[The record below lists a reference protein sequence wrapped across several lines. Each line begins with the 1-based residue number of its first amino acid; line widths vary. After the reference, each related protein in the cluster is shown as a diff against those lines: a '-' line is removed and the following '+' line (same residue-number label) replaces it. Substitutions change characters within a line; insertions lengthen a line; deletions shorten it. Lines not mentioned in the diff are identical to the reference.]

1 MIDETNLSG
10 TQLSRNSLMSAF
22 RFFISAPI
30 PLLVVPFML
39 NKLGTDLFGLWAL
52 IGVMSAV
59 GQLGDFGI
67 GLMIVKSVAEMN
79 ASKGSNRL
87 NDTVSTAFVL
97 YVSIALI
104 LGLLIYYSS
113 GYLVRNILSVP
124 QVFFREAQYLLR
136 VYIVIISAGMITN
149 IYISIINGLQR
160 IDISSGI
167 LLVTNIVNA
176 IGVVI
181 VLSLGMGL
189 NGLVVNNLFTAIGT
203 GISAWFIVK
212 KIAPHINIK
221 LSNFHWREV
230 KSILG
235 YGSNIQVINIAGL
248 LGDPLVRAMI
258 SMFAGVSFV
267 AYYEITMR
275 IMTPFRSMFSQAINP
290 LMPFAAESHALGERI
305 SIINVYKKATSY
317 VMLISIPLFMLLF
330 LLLPSFIELWIGPNY
345 EISTYTF
352 RILSIGSLISVI
364 SMPCGYIFL
373 STHVKYMSLFAI
385 ANGILDIIFCIGLGY
400 YWGYFG
406 IVIGFSLVMG
416 ILSLVAIRLF
426 CKTFQLSY
434 RTFTTELPWK
444 GCIIALILSLIVY
457 FVLLWWPKP
466 GVLFLLFITI
476 LFIVLYLLFL
486 WMLGV
491 LTDTEIKSFFISVKS
506 CVF

>member
-1 MIDETNLSG
+1 
-10 TQLSRNSLMSAF
+10 
-22 RFFISAPI
+22 
-30 PLLVVPFML
+30 
-39 NKLGTDLFGLWAL
+39 
-52 IGVMSAV
+52 
-59 GQLGDFGI
+59 
-67 GLMIVKSVAEMN
+67 
-79 ASKGSNRL
+79 
-87 NDTVSTAFVL
+87 
-97 YVSIALI
+97 
-104 LGLLIYYSS
+104 
-113 GYLVRNILSVP
+113 
-124 QVFFREAQYLLR
+124 
-136 VYIVIISAGMITN
+136 
-149 IYISIINGLQR
+149 
-160 IDISSGI
+160 
-167 LLVTNIVNA
+167 
-176 IGVVI
+176 
-181 VLSLGMGL
+181 
-189 NGLVVNNLFTAIGT
+189 
-203 GISAWFIVK
+203 
-212 KIAPHINIK
+212 
-221 LSNFHWREV
+221 
-230 KSILG
+230 
-235 YGSNIQVINIAGL
+235 
-248 LGDPLVRAMI
+248 
-258 SMFAGVSFV
+258 
-267 AYYEITMR
+267 MR